1 MVIYKEIYEEYG
13 DSFSNQLVESRVFES
28 LLSSF
33 KLNSCKAN
41 NDKNV
46 IEFVI
51 SNKKRS
57 FRQILLVKSDRNLN
71 DKDVFEKSYMLK
83 KNCELKINYGT
94 QRINKTL
101 AKHGFAGV
109 ALPVTGN
116 NTKKNVT
123 VEKVRFITG
132 NNLKDSH
139 CLLSLET
146 CFL

>member
-41 NDKNV
+41 NGKNV

-71 DKDVFEKSYMLK
+71 AKDFFEKSYIVYADFECSLCPS
-83 KNCELKINYGT
+83 NDVDKIAYHKPNSACFYFVCT
-94 QRINKTL
+94 YD
-101 AKHGFAGV
+101 
-109 ALPVTGN
+109 
-116 NTKKNVT
+116 NTKNKLWHTKN
-123 VEKVRFITG
+123 K
-132 NNLKDSH
+132 
-139 CLLSLET
+139 
-146 CFL
+146 